1 MSQTSAP
8 HTGAGQTD
16 PLHTIARMMLSTEAL
31 QAAQRRPHGAYTAEL
46 ARYASEFA
54 YDRLPAEVRDF
65 ARGIILDTLGAIIAA
80 SSGRYGLRATLGRF
94 VSQSGGTPESTLV
107 GLSTRSSVVNAALY
121 NGTLGYYCD
130 IEAHHPGAIL
140 HGPAIMVPSA
150 LAVAEARGLSGQDVL
165 AAVVLGIDVA
175 CRVSYAIDPNALYAR
190 AFHPTAICGAF
201 GAAAAVGRLLG
212 LDAERMANAFGLAA
226 NQASGLLAWAS
237 DHTEQSRPFNPG
249 LAARNGATAALLA
262 EAGMGAPQNVFDP
275 AEKCNVF
282 RAWSV
287 DPKPEELLARL
298 HERYFVMELAV
309 KLYSC
314 CAFLHPALDG
324 ILALLDEGAV
334 TAEDVEAITLR
345 FSHSGRSMIDQ
356 NELKSHRAQYILPIG
371 LYNQKVVLDDIL
383 FESRDTRIQALADR
397 TRVVGD
403 DDLERFY
410 PDRYPSIVELTT
422 KDGRVASRRVDWPK
436 GYPQNPV
443 TSADLEQ
450 KFRDL
455 AATGLDASAIGRIVA
470 LVAGLEQLER
480 VDDLMAL
487 LAQTR

>member
-1 MSQTSAP
+1 MSQV
-8 HTGAGQTD
+8 
-16 PLHTIARMMLSTEAL
+16 ISTEAL
-31 QAAQRRPHGAYTAEL
+31 QAAQQRPHGEYTAGL
-46 ARYASEFA
+46 ARYAAEFS
-54 YDRLPAEVRDF
+54 YDRLPGEVRDF
-65 ARGIILDTLGAIIAA
+65 ARGIVLDTLGAIVAA
-80 SSGRYGLRATLGRF
+80 SSGRYGLRGTLGSF
-94 VSQSGGTPESTLV
+94 VGRSGGTPEATLV
-107 GLSTRSSVVNAALY
+107 GLDQKSALVNAALY

-130 IEAHHPGAIL
+130 VEAHHPGAIM
-140 HGPAIMVPSA
+140 HGPAIVVPAA
-150 LAVAEARGLSGQDVL
+150 LAAAEARGAGGRDVL
-165 AAVVLGIDVA
+165 AAVVLGVDVA

-190 AFHPTAICGAF
+190 AFHPTAVCGAF
-201 GAAAAVGRLLG
+201 GAAAAVGRIIG
-212 LDAERMANAFGLAA
+212 LDAQRMANAFGLTA

-262 EAGMGAPQNVFDP
+262 EAGMGAPQHVLDP
-275 AEKCNVF
+275 AEKYNVF

-287 DPKPEELLARL
+287 EPRPEELLDRL
-298 HERYFVMELAV
+298 YERFFLTELAV
-309 KLYSC
+309 KLYAC

-334 TAEDVEAITLR
+334 SAEDVAAITLR

-371 LYNQKVVLDDIL
+371 LYNRKVVLDDIL
-383 FESRDTRIQALADR
+383 FEPRDTRIQALAER

-422 KDGRVASRRVDWPK
+422 RDGRTVSRRVDWPK

-443 TSADLEQ
+443 SPADLER
-450 KFRDL
+450 KFREL
-455 AATGLDASAIGRIVA
+455 AATAVHAATADRIVDAVANLEQAPRVDDLVA
-470 LVAGLEQLER
+470 LVARTE
-480 VDDLMAL
+480 
-487 LAQTR
+487 

>member
-1 MSQTSAP
+1 MV
-8 HTGAGQTD
+8 
-16 PLHTIARMMLSTEAL
+16 ISTETL
-31 QAAQRRPHGAYTAEL
+31 QAAQGRPHGEYTAGL
-46 ARYASEFA
+46 ARYAAEFS
-54 YDRLPAEVRDF
+54 YERLPAEVRDF
-65 ARGIILDTLGAIIAA
+65 ARGIVLDTLGAMIAA
-80 SSGRYGLRATLGRF
+80 SSGRYGLRRTLGRF
-94 VSQSGGTPESTLV
+94 VTASGGTPEATLI
-107 GLSTRSSVVNAALY
+107 GLGTRSSLVNAALY

-140 HGPAIMVPSA
+140 HGPAIVVPAA
-150 LAVAEARGLSGQDVL
+150 LAAAEARGASGRDVL
-165 AAVVLGIDVA
+165 AAVVLGVDVA

-201 GAAAAVGRLLG
+201 GAAAAVGRIIG
-212 LDAERMANAFGLAA
+212 LDTSQMANAFGLTA

-249 LAARNGATAALLA
+249 LAARNGTTAALLA
-262 EAGMGAPQNVFDP
+262 EAGMGAPQHVLDP
-275 AEKCNVF
+275 AEKYNVF
-282 RAWSV
+282 RAWAVQPS
-287 DPKPEELLARL
+287 PEELLDRL
-298 HERYFVMELAV
+298 YERFFLMELAV
-309 KLYSC
+309 KLYAC

-324 ILALLDEGAV
+324 ILALLEEGAV
-334 TAEDVEAITLR
+334 TAEEVNAITLR

-371 LYNQKVVLDDIL
+371 LYNRRVVLDDIL
-383 FESRDTRIQALADR
+383 FEPRDTRIQALAAH

-422 KDGRVASRRVDWPK
+422 RDGRVASRRVDWPK

-443 TSADLEQ
+443 SQADLER

-455 AATGLDASAIGRIVA
+455 ASVAVDAATAERIVEA
-470 LVAGLEQLER
+470 VVGLEQVAR
-480 VDDLMAL
+480 VDDLLAL
-487 LAQTR
+487 VAHTA

>member
-1 MSQTSAP
+1 MMTVISAE
-8 HTGAGQTD
+8 T
-16 PLHTIARMMLSTEAL
+16 L
-31 QAAQRRPHGAYTAEL
+31 QAAQARPHGAYTEGL
-46 ARYASEFA
+46 ARYAAEFS
-54 YDRLPAEVRDF
+54 YDRLPADVRDF
-65 ARGIILDTLGAIIAA
+65 TRGIVLDTLGAMIAA
-80 SSGRYGLRATLGRF
+80 SSGRYGLRGTLGAF
-94 VSQSGGTPESTLV
+94 VSRCGGTPEATLL
-107 GLSTRSSVVNAALY
+107 GLGERSSVVNAALY

-140 HGPAIMVPSA
+140 HGPAIVVPAA
-150 LAVAEARGLSGQDVL
+150 LAVAEARGIGGQDVL
-165 AAVVLGIDVA
+165 AAIVLGIDVA

-190 AFHPTAICGAF
+190 AFHPTAVCGAF
-201 GAAAAVGRLLG
+201 GAAAAIGRLLG
-212 LDAERMANAFGLAA
+212 LDATRMANAFGLAA

-262 EAGMGAPQNVFDP
+262 EAGMGAPQNVLDP
-275 AEKCNVF
+275 AEKYNVF
-282 RAWSV
+282 RTWSV
-287 DPKPEELLARL
+287 NPRPEELLDRL
-298 HERYFVMELAV
+298 HERHFIMELAI
-309 KLYSC
+309 KLYAC

-334 TAEDVEAITLR
+334 TADDVSAITLR

-383 FESRDTRIQALADR
+383 YEPRDTRIAALSER

-410 PDRYPSIVELTT
+410 PDRYPSIVELTA
-422 KDGRVASRRVDWPK
+422 KDGHVVSRRVDWPK

-443 TSADLEQ
+443 SPADLER

-455 AATGLDASAIGRIVA
+455 AATALDDPTIERIVTT
-470 LVAGLEQLER
+470 VAGLERAAR

-487 LAQTR
+487 VARTT

>member
-1 MSQTSAP
+1 MTEMISAE
-8 HTGAGQTD
+8 T
-16 PLHTIARMMLSTEAL
+16 L
-31 QAAQRRPHGAYTAEL
+31 QAAQARPLGAYTSGLAE
-46 ARYASEFA
+46 YAAGFSYE
-54 YDRLPAEVRDF
+54 RLPAEVRDV
-65 ARGIILDTLGAIIAA
+65 ARGIVLDTLGAMIAA
-80 SSGRYGLRATLGRF
+80 SSGRYGLRGTLGQF
-94 VSQSGGTPESTLV
+94 VTRCGGTPEATLL
-107 GLSTRSSVVNAALY
+107 GLGERSSIVNAALY

-130 IEAHHPGAIL
+130 IEAHHPGAIM
-140 HGPAIMVPSA
+140 HGPAIVVPAA
-150 LAVAEARGLSGQDVL
+150 LAAAEARGASGQDVL

-190 AFHPTAICGAF
+190 AFHPTAVCGAF

-212 LDAERMANAFGLAA
+212 LDAARMAAAFGLTA

-262 EAGMGAPQNVFDP
+262 EAGMGAPQHVLDP
-275 AEKCNVF
+275 AEKYNVF

-287 DPKPEELLARL
+287 QPRPEELLDRL
-298 HERYFVMELAV
+298 HERYFLLELAV
-309 KLYSC
+309 KLYAC

-324 ILALLDEGAV
+324 ILALLDERAV
-334 TAEDVEAITLR
+334 TADDVTAITLR
-345 FSHSGRSMIDQ
+345 FSHSGRAMIDQ

-371 LYNQKVVLDDIL
+371 LYTRKVVLDDIL
-383 FESRDTRIQALADR
+383 FEPRDARIQALGER

-422 KDGRVASRRVDWPK
+422 RDGRVASRRVDWPK

-443 TSADLEQ
+443 SPADLER

-455 AATGLDASAIGRIVA
+455 ATTALDGPTAERIVE
-470 LVAGLEQLER
+470 LVAGLERLNR
-480 VDDLMAL
+480 VDGLMAL
-487 LAQTR
+487 VARTT